1 MSQIFDVYLNEDLA
15 GTLAIDDVMR
25 MRFAYNSNYI
35 DQGGAV
41 ISLTMPLSN
50 DDYQD
55 SIVFPFIENLLPEG
69 EVRTLIQK
77 QHKLEE
83 GNFERLIELLGG
95 DVAGAISFQRVNE
108 KPSSSMNAD
117 QQPLGFGEL
126 SQLLLNIQDKPFNLQ
141 VDEKVGKRLSLAGAQ
156 NKLPVIIVD
165 GEYFEAG
172 SAPSTHIIK
181 PARKDGRY
189 RSIVYNEYICMKAAK
204 LAGIKV
210 ANVALVAV
218 DDQDGIEIDA
228 LVIERYDRYE
238 ESGVTYRLQQEDL
251 CQIYSIVSSKKY
263 QVSGGPGFTELFSA
277 ISLYSQIP
285 VVDDLEA
292 LRRIIFNMVIGNY
305 DAHGKN
311 FSFLTGKNGNINLS
325 PAYDL
330 VSTEAYEDLD
340 KSFAMYMDDLNNLLA
355 LKTINFE
362 RLFESIGKKYNAM
375 PKQLA
380 GFSRAAIDAVQEVV
394 EEFIEDDYYPADI
407 KMAEHIAAIAK
418 NNGEF
423 LLVLLK

>member
-1 MSQIFDVYLNEDLA
+1 
-15 GTLAIDDVMR
+15 
-25 MRFAYNSNYI
+25 
-35 DQGGAV
+35 
-41 ISLTMPLSN
+41 
-50 DDYQD
+50 
-55 SIVFPFIENLLPEG
+55 
-69 EVRTLIQK
+69 
-77 QHKLEE
+77 
-83 GNFERLIELLGG
+83 
-95 DVAGAISFQRVNE
+95 
-108 KPSSSMNAD
+108 
-117 QQPLGFGEL
+117 
-126 SQLLLNIQDKPFNLQ
+126 
-141 VDEKVGKRLSLAGAQ
+141 LSLAGAQ

-423 LLVLLK
+423 LLDLLK

>member
-1 MSQIFDVYLNEDLA
+1 
-15 GTLAIDDVMR
+15 
-25 MRFAYNSNYI
+25 
-35 DQGGAV
+35 
-41 ISLTMPLSN
+41 
-50 DDYQD
+50 
-55 SIVFPFIENLLPEG
+55 
-69 EVRTLIQK
+69 
-77 QHKLEE
+77 
-83 GNFERLIELLGG
+83 
-95 DVAGAISFQRVNE
+95 
-108 KPSSSMNAD
+108 
-117 QQPLGFGEL
+117 
-126 SQLLLNIQDKPFNLQ
+126 
-141 VDEKVGKRLSLAGAQ
+141 
-156 NKLPVIIVD
+156 
-165 GEYFEAG
+165 
-172 SAPSTHIIK
+172 
-181 PARKDGRY
+181 
-189 RSIVYNEYICMKAAK
+189 MKAAK

-394 EEFIEDDYYPADI
+394 EEFIEDDYSPADI

-423 LLVLLK
+423 LLDLLK